1 MTDATSL
8 RRIRSVEAR
17 SGYRVVVAWDT
28 GRPLIIDLSDMIS
41 RGGVFAA
48 LSDHSKFSAVRV
60 GDSQRVIEWPE
71 PMDDLG
77 DPVVEIDAEALF
89 EKANDQ
95 RRNALASIAQ
105 LALEDSKKKPRAT
118 LSRQS

>member
-28 GRPLIIDLSDMIS
+28 GRPSIIDLSDMIS
-41 RGGVFAA
+41 RGGVFAS
-48 LSDHSKFSAVRV
+48 LSDHTKFSAVRV
-60 GDSQRVIEWPE
+60 GESQRVIEWPE
-71 PMDDLG
+71 PVDDLG
-77 DPVVEIDAEALF
+77 DPVLEIDAESLF

-95 RRNALASIAQ
+95 RKNSLASFAQ
-105 LALEDSKKKPRAT
+105 LALEESKKKPRAT

>member
-28 GRPLIIDLSDMIS
+28 GRPSIIDLSDMIS
-41 RGGVFAA
+41 RGGVFAS
-48 LSDHSKFSAVRV
+48 LSDHTKFSAVRV
-60 GDSQRVIEWPE
+60 GESQRVIEWPE
-71 PMDDLG
+71 PVDDLG
-77 DPVVEIDAEALF
+77 DPVLEIDAESLF

-95 RRNALASIAQ
+95 RKNSLASFAQ